1 MDQVRAFVEGT
12 AEVAFSVPSRA
23 EGPACIAE
31 TPAQC
36 ACRRLGRRDKGLLVR
51 CARLAGSSVS
61 HPYNPRRSRACVG
74 KRGHVTKTRPVQ
86 VQLGERRVPQ
96 PEGRPGFPRVDSL
109 HSGDWDGVK
118 GLYVIKLVGEVAQY
132 QLPAPVPRFN
142 EGNLGHSRSACRRR
156 SRSGCRASIRTTA
169 PHLCTTRWPG
179 R

>member
-36 ACRRLGRRDKGLLVR
+36 AYRRLGRRDKGLLVR

-96 PEGRPGFPRVDSL
+96 PEGWPGFPRVDRCTRAI
-109 HSGDWDGVK
+109 GTG
-118 GLYVIKLVGEVAQY
+118 
-132 QLPAPVPRFN
+132 
-142 EGNLGHSRSACRRR
+142 SR
-156 SRSGCRASIRTTA
+156 GCT
-169 PHLCTTRWPG
+169 
-179 R
+179 